1 MLTDVARFIT
11 DRRNRGAEMDLEGRT
26 ALVTGSSRNIGQ
38 TIATTLAEAGA
49 DVGITARDNEKGCR
63 ETARKVEARGSDA
76 AIALGDLAK
85 PADIEDIVEQVRNE
99 VGPID
104 ILVNNATVRP
114 MTPFFEVE
122 PKELDR
128 ILDVNLK
135 GQFLLTQHIVSDML
149 EVGHG
154 SIVNLIGAMVFLG
167 RAGKSHSYGSKMGI
181 AGYVRQLA
189 SEFGPEGIRVNGL
202 SPGLIDTDRDE
213 MFAGHEQVI
222 QATPLQRMGTKQEVA
237 DVCCFLAS
245 ERASFIT
252 GQVIHVNGGSYP
264 TPNVIP
270 PE

>member
-1 MLTDVARFIT
+1 
-11 DRRNRGAEMDLEGRT
+11 MDLEGHT

-38 TIATTLAEAGA
+38 TIATTMAEAGA
-49 DVGITARDNEKGCR
+49 DIGITARDDEEGCR
-63 ETARKVEARGSDA
+63 ETARNVEAAGSDA
-76 AIALGDLAK
+76 AVVLGDLAE
-85 PADIEDIVEQVRNE
+85 PAAIENIVEQVRTE
-99 VGPID
+99 LGSID

-122 PKELDR
+122 SAELDR

-135 GQFLLTQHIVSDML
+135 GQFLLTQHVISDMID
-149 EVGHG
+149 VGHG

-167 RAGKSHSYGSKMGI
+167 RTGKAHSYGSKMGI

-189 SEFGPEGIRVNGL
+189 SEFGPDGIRVNGL

-213 MFAGHEQVI
+213 PLAGHEQII
-222 QATPLQRMGTKQEVA
+222 QATPLQRMGTKQEIA

-245 ERASFIT
+245 DRASFIT
-252 GQVIHVNGGSYP
+252 GQVIHANGGSYP
-264 TPNVIP
+264 TPNVIT

>member
-1 MLTDVARFIT
+1 
-11 DRRNRGAEMDLEGRT
+11 MDLSGHT

-49 DVGITARDNEKGCR
+49 DVGITAQNDIEGCR
-63 ETARKVEARGSDA
+63 ETARQAEAASSST
-76 AIALGDLAK
+76 AIALGDLAR
-85 PADIEDIVEQVRNE
+85 PDDIQDIVEQVRSE
-99 VGPID
+99 LGPID
-104 ILVNNATVRP
+104 VLVNNATVRP

-122 PKELDR
+122 PEELDQ

-149 EVGHG
+149 KVGHG
-154 SIVNLIGAMVFLG
+154 AIINVIGAMVFLG
-167 RAGKSHSYGSKMGI
+167 RTGKSHSYGSKMGI

-189 SEFGPEGIRVNGL
+189 SEFGPKGIRVNGL

-213 MFAGHEQVI
+213 TFDGHEQVI
-222 QATPLQRMGTKQEVA
+222 EATPLKRMGTKQEVA

-245 ERASFIT
+245 DRASFIT

-264 TPNVIP
+264 TPNVIS

>member
-1 MLTDVARFIT
+1 
-11 DRRNRGAEMDLEGRT
+11 MDLEGRT

-49 DVGITARDNEKGCR
+49 DVGITARDSEEGCK
-63 ETARKVEARGSDA
+63 ETAREVEAAGSEA
-76 AIALGDLAK
+76 AIALGDLGEPDDVEA
-85 PADIEDIVEQVRNE
+85 IVEEIRNE
-99 VGPID
+99 LGPID

-122 PKELDR
+122 PEELDR
-128 ILDVNLK
+128 VLDVNLK
-135 GQFLLTQHIVSDML
+135 GQFLLTQHVIEDML
-149 EVGHG
+149 EVGQG

-167 RAGKSHSYGSKMGI
+167 RTGKAHSYGSKMGI

-213 MFAGHEQVI
+213 TFAGHEQVI
-222 QATPLQRMGTKQEVA
+222 QATPLQRMGTKREIA

-245 ERASFIT
+245 DRASFIT
-252 GQVIHVNGGSYP
+252 GQVIHANGGSYP
-264 TPNVIP
+264 TPNVIS

>member
-1 MLTDVARFIT
+1 
-11 DRRNRGAEMDLEGRT
+11 MDLEGHT

-38 TIATTLAEAGA
+38 TIAITLAEAGA
-49 DVGITARDNEKGCR
+49 DIGITARNNEEGCK
-63 ETARKVEARGSDA
+63 ETARKVEAAGSDA
-76 AIALGDLAK
+76 AVVLGDLAE
-85 PADIEDIVEQVRNE
+85 PTDIENIIEQVRTE
-99 VGPID
+99 LGPID

-122 PKELDR
+122 PTELNR

-135 GQFLLTQHIVSDML
+135 GQFLLTQHVVSDML
-149 EVGHG
+149 KVGQG
-154 SIVNLIGAMVFLG
+154 SIINLIGAMVFLG
-167 RAGKSHSYGSKMGI
+167 RTGKAHSYGSKMGI

-189 SEFGPEGIRVNGL
+189 SEFGPDGIRVNGL

-213 MFAGHEQVI
+213 TFAGHEQI
-222 QATPLQRMGTKQEVA
+222 IEATPLQRMGTKQEIA

-245 ERASFIT
+245 DSASFMT

-264 TPNVIP
+264 TPNVIT

>member
-1 MLTDVARFIT
+1 
-11 DRRNRGAEMDLEGRT
+11 MDLSGHT

-49 DVGITARDNEKGCR
+49 DVGITAQNDMEGCR
-63 ETARKVEARGSDA
+63 KTARQAEAAGSST
-76 AIALGDLAK
+76 AIALGDLAQ
-85 PADIEDIVEQVRNE
+85 PDDIQDIVEQVRNE
-99 VGPID
+99 LGSID
-104 ILVNNATVRP
+104 VLVNNATVRP

-122 PKELDR
+122 PEELDR

-149 EVGHG
+149 KVSHG
-154 SIVNLIGAMVFLG
+154 SIINVIGAMVFLG
-167 RAGKSHSYGSKMGI
+167 RTGKSHSYGSKMGI

-189 SEFGPEGIRVNGL
+189 SEFGPKGIRVNGL

-213 MFAGHEQVI
+213 TFDGHEQVI
-222 QATPLQRMGTKQEVA
+222 EATPLKRMGTKQEIA

-245 ERASFIT
+245 DRASFVT

-264 TPNVIP
+264 TPNVIL